1 MLSIDDSKKKA
12 KSPAVHRSS
21 FFNIVSSKQRISLIF
36 NPFRKQKTFMSESK
50 AGLQEES
57 SDKKEKSSSSSIVA
71 SKDSDFSE
79 KMRFY
84 KK

>member
-1 MLSIDDSKKKA
+1 
-12 KSPAVHRSS
+12 
-21 FFNIVSSKQRISLIF
+21 
-36 NPFRKQKTFMSESK
+36 MSESK

-57 SDKKEKSSSSSIVA
+57 LDKKEKSSSSSIVA

-79 KMRFY
+79 KMRSY